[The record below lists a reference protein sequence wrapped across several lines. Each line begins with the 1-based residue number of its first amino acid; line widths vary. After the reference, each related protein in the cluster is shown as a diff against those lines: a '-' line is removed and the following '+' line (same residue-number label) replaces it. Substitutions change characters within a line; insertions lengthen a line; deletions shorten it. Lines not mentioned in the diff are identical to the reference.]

1 MGSFEVLFPPL
12 GLSLFSTIRG
22 YLAYFKTTLIA
33 VLRLICG
40 RFCVLMCGCVICPKK
55 CLGIVWIENNNP
67 DC

>member
-1 MGSFEVLFPPL
+1 M
-12 GLSLFSTIRG
+12 FSTIRG
-22 YLAYFKTTLIA
+22 CLAYFKTTLIA
-33 VLRLICG
+33 VLRLVCG